1 MKKATYVILVLFLS
15 VLAIPALAQE
25 GSATYQILK
34 LPASVRASALGGEN
48 ISAIDDSPAAGWR
61 NPALFSNVSDKSLGL
76 DFMTFNSGSLYL
88 GAQYVQ
94 AFGERHTAAAGLSI
108 LNYGKMDE
116 TDETG
121 QRIGSFYL
129 RI

>member
-34 LPASVRASALGGEN
+34 LPASVRAAALGGEN

-61 NPALFSNVSDKSLGL
+61 NSCL
-76 DFMTFNSGSLYL
+76 
-88 GAQYVQ
+88 
-94 AFGERHTAAAGLSI
+94 I
-108 LNYGKMDE
+108 LQCE
-116 TDETG
+116 W
-121 QRIGSFYL
+121 
-129 RI
+129 